1 MLRNYFY
8 IAIRNLFRNKAFS
21 LINIGGLAIGMA
33 SAILIL
39 LWVKDETGYDRFHS
53 KLDRLYQVWSN
64 DSIQGKIRSMTATPE
79 IMVPSLKTDYPEIE
93 DATRARW
100 TRNLLLDPQQDRKL
114 MSAGMVVDPGFLS
127 MFSFP
132 LLRGNEQTVLKDPNN
147 MVITE
152 KLAEKLF
159 RHDDPIGKIIKVGNQ
174 NYTVSGILKN
184 LPNNTKFGFA
194 EYLLSYERETLT
206 GHVDKDWSNV
216 SVPTFV
222 LLRPNTSLEA
232 INRKIRRIAPEHSK
246 DAGTESFLYPV
257 SRLRLYDHF
266 ENGVPVGGRITT
278 VRTFFLVAVVI
289 LLIAC
294 INFMNLSTA
303 RSSKRSKEVGVRK
316 AIGAQQY
323 SLVLQFLT
331 ESITLSVIS
340 GVIAWMM
347 VVFSLPAFNQL
358 TGKQLQ
364 LEYSNPYYW
373 LSGIGFILLT
383 GTLAGSYPAFFLS
396 GFKPVSALKGTHRSV
411 RTPITPRQVL
421 VVAQFTCAIVLIIC
435 TIVVTKQIRYGEN
448 RNTGIDMDNLVHVF
462 LNDEM
467 DKNFQLIKQEL
478 ITSGYATA
486 VSKVMSP
493 LSENWAYGLSLRWK
507 GKPENVK
514 VQVNRY
520 TSEGDLVKTAGMRL
534 IQGRD
539 IDLKQYPTDSTACL
553 INETAVKLMG
563 FKDPIGQEI
572 FDDLD
577 KFHVVGVVGDFIQE
591 SPYMPV
597 KPIIIK
603 GAKSWTG
610 TVLVKLN
617 PQQSLAADIAG
628 MEKVFK
634 KYNPAFPLEMHF
646 ARDAYADKFSSEQF
660 TGKLA
665 AIFAGLT
672 IFISC
677 LGLFGLAA
685 FMAES
690 RFKEIGIRKVLGA
703 SVSNIVVLLSGDF
716 VRLVVIAVLIASP
729 VAYWVS
735 QQWLKEFYYRITPGI
750 GIFLTAGM
758 LAIIIALLTVSSQA
772 IKAALINPVKSIKP
786 E

>member
-1 MLRNYFY
+1 MFRNYFN
-8 IAIRNLFRNKAFS
+8 IAIRNLFRNKGFS

-39 LWVKDETGYDRFHS
+39 LWVKDEVGYDRFHS
-53 KLDRLYQVWSN
+53 KSDRLYQVWSN
-64 DSIQGKIRSMTATPE
+64 DSIQGKIRSMAITPE
-79 IMVPSLKTDYPEIE
+79 IMAPSLKTDYPEIE
-93 DATRARW
+93 EATRVRW
-100 TRNLLLDPQQDRKL
+100 TRNLLLAPQQDRKL
-114 MSAGMVVDPGFLS
+114 MSAGAVVDPGFLS

-132 LLRGNEQTVLKDPNN
+132 LLAGNEQTVLKDPNN
-147 MVITE
+147 IVITE
-152 KLAEKLF
+152 KLAQKLF
-159 RHDDPIGKIIKVGNQ
+159 QHDDPIGKIIKAGSVD
-174 NYTVSGILKN
+174 YTVSGILKN
-184 LPNNTKFGFA
+184 LPDNTQFSYA
-194 EYLLSYERETLT
+194 EYLLSYEKETLA
-206 GHVDKDWSNV
+206 GHIDKDWSNV
-216 SVPTFV
+216 SVSTFA
-222 LLRPNTSLEA
+222 LLRPNASMEV
-232 INRKIRRIAPEHSK
+232 INRKIRRIAPEHAK

-266 ENGVPVGGRITT
+266 ENGIPVGGRITT
-278 VRTFFLVAVVI
+278 VRTFFLVAMII

-303 RSSKRSKEVGVRK
+303 RSGKRSKEVGVRK
-316 AIGAQQY
+316 AVGAQKH
-323 SLVLQFLT
+323 SLILQFLT
-331 ESITLSVIS
+331 ESITLA
-340 GVIAWMM
+340 VIAGLIAWLI
-347 VVFSLPAFNQL
+347 VAISLPAFNQI
-358 TGKQLQ
+358 TGKQLH

-373 LSGIGFILLT
+373 LSGIGFIILT

-396 GFKPVSALKGTHRSV
+396 GFKPVSALKGSNKGVHTL
-411 RTPITPRQVL
+411 ITPRRAL
-421 VVAQFTCAIVLIIC
+421 VVLQFTFAIVLIIC

-448 RNTGIDMDNLVHVF
+448 RKTGIDMDNLVHVF

-467 DKNFQLIKQEL
+467 NKNFHLIKQEL
-478 ITSGYATA
+478 IASGYATS

-507 GKPENVK
+507 GKPENMK

-553 INETAVKLMG
+553 INEAAVKLMG

-572 FDDLD
+572 FDDPD
-577 KFHVVGVVGDFIQE
+577 NFHVVGVVGDFIQE

-603 GAKSWTG
+603 GPKSWTG

-617 PQQSLAADIAG
+617 DQQPLAANIAG

-634 KYNPAFPLEMHF
+634 KYNPAFPLEINF
-646 ARDAYADKFSSEQF
+646 AHDAYASKFGNEQF

-716 VRLVVIAVLIASP
+716 VQLVVIAVLIASP
-729 VAYWVS
+729 VAYWIS

-750 GIFLTAGM
+750 GIFIAAGM
-758 LAIIIALLTVSSQA
+758 LAIIIALLTVSSLA
-772 IKAALINPVKSIKP
+772 IKAALANPVKSIKP